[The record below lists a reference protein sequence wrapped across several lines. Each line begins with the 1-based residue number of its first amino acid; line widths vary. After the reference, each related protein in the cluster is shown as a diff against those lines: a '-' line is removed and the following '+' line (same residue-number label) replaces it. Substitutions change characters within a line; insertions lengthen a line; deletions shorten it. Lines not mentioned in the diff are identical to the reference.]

1 MSRIYSEYGTSVRIV
16 IEEHNLIVQKFVE
29 YNDIGWVRVAA
40 FHEISDDYAF
50 SNARECAEST
60 LAKMKE
66 SA

>member
-1 MSRIYSEYGTSVRIV
+1 MSRIYSEYGTNVRIV
-16 IEEHNLIVQKFVE
+16 IEGHNLIVQKFVE

-50 SNARECAEST
+50 SNARKCAEST

>member
-16 IEEHNLIVQKFVE
+16 IEGHNLIVQKFVD
-29 YNDIGWVRVAA
+29 YYDIGWVRVAA

>member
-16 IEEHNLIVQKFVE
+16 IEGHNLIVQKFVE

>member
-1 MSRIYSEYGTSVRIV
+1 MSRIWADYGDVRIV
-16 IEEHNLIVQKFVE
+16 IEGHSLIVQKFVE
-29 YNDIGWVRVAA
+29 YNDMGWTGVAA

-50 SNARECAEST
+50 SNARECAVST

>member
-1 MSRIYSEYGTSVRIV
+1 MSRIYSEYGTNVRIV
-16 IEEHNLIVQKFVE
+16 IEGHNLIVQKFVE